1 MMKLFCLM
9 RCAFPLVLLGTVAL
23 LPWMAHAGSGEESA
37 WNCFRG
43 PACGVSAWTNAPVMW
58 DGKSGVG
65 VLWKTPLKLSCVSSP
80 VLWDKLLFL
89 TEGDPAER
97 AVLAFD
103 ADTGQQVWRRVVA
116 DGGKT
121 PKPTTQDAGLA
132 YPTPVCDAH
141 GVYALFGTGDLAAF
155 AHDGTPKWQ
164 LFIRRPV
171 IGYGF
176 ASSPCVVSNLVFVQF
191 DDHSGGTLT
200 AVETA
205 TGKIKWQRARSRGA
219 SWTSPIVIPDA
230 HGRPLVAINATGS
243 ITAFDLEGNVVW
255 DEDGPTGEVTPS
267 LSWWN
272 HKLYALNVRSHLL
285 CYDVTGAPKKVFDV
299 TRHLADVPSPVLANG
314 LLFMASSQGR
324 LVCLDA
330 LTGEELWNHENPGCY
345 ASLVASGGRV
355 YALGRD
361 GAMYIVAA
369 ERSYRVISAC
379 YLGDGAD
386 ATPALADGRMYIR
399 GRNQLW
405 CLGAAPGQTVAFGA
419 HLQEPKC
426 KIEPAA
432 DGSLNLTATVGLLGG
447 CCFPLTSH
455 DIKAALTAPPGIT
468 VLAGPAPATYAAIE
482 APVSGTAQV
491 SAVFRWRL
499 QRQDARAE
507 YPLKI
512 TVTSSDSAT
521 VEATPVLG
529 LLAACRVTGPQ
540 LPALFQ
546 PGHELPVAVEV
557 ACVDEARYVQ
567 SVRFCYCTEVPQGA
581 RPAPTTAPQA
591 QQGLLAFTVEGHPI
605 LVQGR
610 TLALARKYEPTVWR
624 GVLPAQTNGPLFGL
638 AVAQDDA
645 GGIACGP
652 IVTSALPAQ
661 IQCPPPVTQ
670 RGQRPARPFVVG
682 SLLCAGLTCVLLRAK
697 RKGLA
702 TLFALGCVLA
712 GAAGFTLSRP
722 PAAQPSAHANLAGV
736 CPTNGSAVVYL
747 FLDRGEASHTL
758 AQQIEALRAD
768 SAHRLH
774 VLCFVDG
781 LTPAALMEAQR
792 QRLHVAQLPAAVFD
806 VQRLVPGTDPEAVRA
821 AVQAGLDKPSPLLS
835 MELRGGVIAGRA
847 LSLGF
852 IMCNH
857 APRPAARGKLSVFT
871 FENAVALG
879 DWRCDHVVRA
889 QLVAERSYDIPHGK
903 CQPPTLITW
912 DLPEKTDPAKVGSL
926 TIILDAEG
934 HPIDAICTEQP
945 CLRAGACG

>member
-1 MMKLFCLM
+1 MMT
-9 RCAFPLVLLGTVAL
+9 GTTYAIVA
-23 LPWMAHAGSGEESA
+23 SA
-37 WNCFRG
+37 SEWSCFRG

-58 DGKSGVG
+58 DGKTGAG

-89 TEGDPAER
+89 TEGDSSER

-103 ADTGQQVWRRVVA
+103 ADTGKQVWRRVVA

-121 PKPTTQDAGLA
+121 PKPTAQDAGLA
-132 YPTPVCDAH
+132 YPTPVCDAN

-155 AHDGTPKWQ
+155 AHDGTLKWQ
-164 LFIRRPV
+164 IYIRRPV

-205 TGKIKWQRARSRGA
+205 TGKIKWQRERSRGA
-219 SWTSPIVIPDA
+219 SWTSPIVIPGA
-230 HGRPLVAINATGS
+230 NGRPLVVINATGS
-243 ITAFDLEGNVVW
+243 ITAFDLDGHAVW

-267 LSWWN
+267 VSWWN
-272 HKLYALNVRSHLL
+272 NKIYALNVRSHLL
-285 CYDVTGAPKKVFDV
+285 CYDVTGQPKKVFDV
-299 TRHLADVPSPVLANG
+299 TRHLADVPSPVIANG

-330 LTGEELWNHENPGCY
+330 LTGEKLWNHENPGCY
-345 ASLVASGGRV
+345 ASLVASGDRV

-361 GAMYIVAA
+361 GTMYIIAA
-369 ERSYRVISAC
+369 ERAYRVVSAC

-386 ATPALADGRMYIR
+386 ATPALAEGRMYIR
-399 GRNQLW
+399 GRNNLW

-426 KIEPAA
+426 KIEPSA
-432 DGSLNLTATVGLLGG
+432 DGSLNLTATVGLIGG

-455 DIKAALTAPPGIT
+455 NITAALTAPAGIT
-468 VLAGPAPATYAAIE
+468 ILEGPQPANYAALE

-491 SAVFRWRL
+491 SAVFRWKI
-499 QRQDARAE
+499 QPKDARAE

-521 VEATPVLG
+521 VEATHILG
-529 LLAACRVTGPQ
+529 LSETCRVSGPQ
-540 LPALFQ
+540 LPAIFP
-546 PGHELPVAVEV
+546 PGHELPVAVDV
-557 ACVDEARYVQ
+557 TCVDEARYVK

-581 RPAPTTAPQA
+581 RPAPTSAQQA
-591 QQGLLAFTVEGHPI
+591 QQGLLAFTLDGHPI

-610 TLALARKYEPTVWR
+610 TLALARKYEPTIWR
-624 GVLPAQTNGPLFGL
+624 GVLPAQTNGPLFGC

-645 GGIACGP
+645 GGISCGP
-652 IVTSALPAQ
+652 LVTSALPAQ
-661 IQCPPPVTQ
+661 PKSPQPVTQ
-670 RGQRPARPFVVG
+670 RAQRPVWPYFVG
-682 SLLCAGLTCVLLRAK
+682 SLLCAGLTYVLLQAQRK
-697 RKGLA
+697 RLA
-702 TLFALGCVLA
+702 TLCALACVLA
-712 GAAGFTLSRP
+712 GAAGFALSRP
-722 PAAQPSAHANLAGV
+722 PAAQPSAPAHLAGV

-747 FLDRGEASHTL
+747 FLDRGEASHQL
-758 AQQIEALRAD
+758 AQQIEELRAN
-768 SAHRLH
+768 SSHRLH

-806 VQRLVPGTDPEAVRA
+806 LQHLVSGTDLEAIRA

-835 MELRGGVIAGRA
+835 MELRGGIIAGRA

-857 APRPAARGKLSVFT
+857 APRPDALGKLSVFT
-871 FENAVALG
+871 FENAVALC

-889 QLVAERSYDIPHGK
+889 QLVAERSYNIPNGK
-903 CQPPTLITW
+903 CQPPTVITW
-912 DLPEKTDPAKVGSL
+912 DLPEKTDPTKVGSL
-926 TIILDAEG
+926 TIILDADV
-934 HPIDAICTEQP
+934 HLIDSICTEQP
-945 CLRAGACG
+945 CMRAGACG